1 MRDSGCCRSP
11 AWYRQRIRTLEEK
24 HCTTAAQLN
33 ATLAELAR
41 LHVGEMRAAIAAR
54 IMAGFE
60 RLRQETPKDTGRA
73 RAGWQIS
80 GNAGVTEYVPP
91 VVSKPDGKESTAD
104 GDDILP
110 EYAAMIR
117 ETVPD
122 GAELTESDVIS
133 IVNNVEYIMMLE
145 AGWAGQAPRGFIGNF
160 LTTLRREM
168 EALAAMYRREG

>member
-1 MRDSGCCRSP
+1 MRDSGRYRSR

-60 RLRQETPKDTGRA
+60 KVRQETPKDTGRA
-73 RAGWQIS
+73 QAAWQITAD
-80 GNAGVTEYVPP
+80 AGKIEYVPP
-91 VVSKPDGKESTAD
+91 VIKRQGGKKAKA
-104 GDDILP
+104 GGNDILP

-117 ETVPD
+117 EAVPD
-122 GAELTESDVIS
+122 EVKLIESDVIY
-133 IVNNVEYIMMLE
+133 IVNNVEYILMLE
-145 AGWAGQAPRGFIGNF
+145 AGWSKQAPGGFIGNF
-160 LTTLRREM
+160 LSTLRREL
-168 EALAAMYRREG
+168 EALAARSRTA